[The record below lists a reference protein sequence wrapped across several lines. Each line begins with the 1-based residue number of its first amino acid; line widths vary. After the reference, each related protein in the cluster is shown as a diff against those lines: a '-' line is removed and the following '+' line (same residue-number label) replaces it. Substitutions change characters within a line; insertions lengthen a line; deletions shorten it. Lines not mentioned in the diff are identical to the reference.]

1 MVFLSKSLYNNNERG
16 RIILMK
22 DLHFDEIFAQQT
34 RSTKQN
40 ISDETIDKVRCVSID
55 EFDDEELLLI
65 QQLHKRLLKHS
76 KEKNDS
82 NEVGILVDLIDWSD
96 ILIEGDENSISLK
109 SSPDAKMKMETAPKN
124 SLLFLHNHPR
134 NTCFS
139 EIDLSSF
146 LTADPI
152 YLMAVVGNNGRQ
164 YFLIKLGD
172 FDKGRALEYYDELF
186 ENAEGSS
193 VKEFLR
199 TCRKVGLRFIYGGE

>member
-1 MVFLSKSLYNNNERG
+1 MAELN
-16 RIILMK
+16 
-22 DLHFDEIFAQQT
+22 FDEIFAQQT
-34 RSTKQN
+34 RSTKQI
-40 ISDETIDKVRCVSID
+40 ISDEIIDKVRFVSID
-55 EFDDEELLLI
+55 EFDEEELLLI
-65 QQLHKRLLKHS
+65 QQLHKKLLKHS
-76 KEKNDS
+76 KEKNDN
-82 NEVGILVDLIDWSD
+82 NEVGILVDLSDWSD
-96 ILIEGDENSISLK
+96 ILIEGDENSISMRRN
-109 SSPDAKMKMETAPKN
+109 PDAKMKMEYAPKN

-152 YLMAVVGNNGRQ
+152 YMMSVIGNNGRQ
-164 YFLIKLGD
+164 YFLIKTET
-172 FDKGRALEYYDELF
+172 FDKGYALEYYDELF